1 MKEADLFCRALDR
14 PPAGREEFL
23 RTACEGD
30 EDLRAKIE
38 ALLNEHENGLGL
50 LDEPIGSL
58 EDFSGHEPPS
68 AGESLAEDGTRIL
81 HFGDYQLKGE
91 IARGA
96 MGVVYR
102 AYQKS
107 LKRKVAVKMIRSAML
122 ANDGDVAR
130 FRAEAEA
137 AGSLDHPN
145 IVPIYEVGE
154 FEGQH
159 YFSMKL
165 IEGVTLREHLAT
177 LRNNPEATARLIS
190 VVAKAIHAA
199 HQRGILHRDLKPGN
213 ILIDS
218 NGDPHVTDF
227 GLAKEIESTSSMTL
241 SGQIMG
247 TPSYMAPEQAE
258 NGGKDLTTAAD
269 VYSLGAVLYELLTGV
284 PPHRGES
291 LMETL
296 KLLGEAEPVLPEK
309 LNSEVDRDLQTIVMT
324 CLAREPSRRF
334 PSAMELSNDLERWL
348 RGEPIESRPVGTL
361 ERAVKWMKR
370 KPVHATAA
378 VLGIL
383 LLLTLGIGGPLVA
396 LRQSR
401 LTDEAVKAREIA
413 DKRAESLREQM
424 YSFEMLAG
432 SGEAMKADGIPKIS
446 RWNHSGLLNEADL
459 RGWEWF
465 FANSVTK
472 RAVASFSGGNANP
485 RVIWREGSNSLLIFD
500 EQQQLTEWEFET
512 GRIIRRW
519 QLPEGVDSLSGS
531 TVPNRIRLEAGRK
544 VIWKSLSQSEEDL
557 VFEVPDE
564 GVNLTW
570 SKSGKF
576 FAALQPRDPPVK
588 NHSTLRIWPVA
599 GEMVEA
605 PLIEMKGVDN
615 SLQAWSTDGRL
626 AIAREPFGEIITFDR
641 SFPDTPLAE
650 ANVMGRII
658 GSQLLQWSPDDRKI
672 AFVAEDGEI
681 RVVDGETLG
690 APEGWRKAIHTG
702 TLYAVAWSPN
712 GSRLVTGGD
721 DRIVRIWDTRT
732 GEEVLSI
739 RGSGNSIRALAW
751 SPDGKWIAS
760 GELGGM
766 IRIWNAKEDS
776 RPPTIQADPPL
787 SVNTLEW
794 NPKTE
799 QVAISANQ
807 SWIYSAHVL
816 DVAERRLINKPEGAA
831 KSVAW
836 HPDGKRI
843 AAAHLDGGEDLLKV
857 SDLESGEDL
866 WGEGPGSWQLAW
878 TPDGRRLAAMHS
890 EGYLNIYRGQD
901 GTLLQKIEAPSGNQR
916 TTRPTHQFRFSPDG
930 GTLAWGQKTGNIAL
944 INPETG
950 AAERVLEGHSARVGA
965 VAWSRDGERIAS
977 ASEDHTIR
985 IWDFS
990 SASVLVELIGHSSA
1004 VLDVQWSPDE
1014 SRLATA
1020 SRALGTMPF
1029 PSAGN

>member
-1 MKEADLFCRALDR
+1 MKKSLPGRKWVGIRPGLVASFNFRENQVMKEADLFFRALDL

-30 EDLRAKIE
+30 EDLRAKVE

-58 EDFSGHEPPS
+58 EYFSGHEPPS

-81 HFGDYQLKGE
+81 HLGDYQLKGE

-165 IEGVTLREHLAT
+165 IEGETLREHLAT
-177 LRNNPEATARLIS
+177 LQNNPEATARLIS

-424 YSFEMLAG
+424 YSFEMIAA

-446 RWNHSGLLNEADL
+446 RWNHSGLSNEADL

-485 RVIWREGSNSLLIFD
+485 RVIWREGSNSLLVFD

-564 GVNLTW
+564 EVNLTW

-588 NHSTLRIWPVA
+588 NHSTLRI
-599 GEMVEA
+599 
-605 PLIEMKGVDN
+605 
-615 SLQAWSTDGRL
+615 
-626 AIAREPFGEIITFDR
+626 
-641 SFPDTPLAE
+641 
-650 ANVMGRII
+650 
-658 GSQLLQWSPDDRKI
+658 
-672 AFVAEDGEI
+672 
-681 RVVDGETLG
+681 
-690 APEGWRKAIHTG
+690 
-702 TLYAVAWSPN
+702 
-712 GSRLVTGGD
+712 
-721 DRIVRIWDTRT
+721 
-732 GEEVLSI
+732 
-739 RGSGNSIRALAW
+739 
-751 SPDGKWIAS
+751 
-760 GELGGM
+760 
-766 IRIWNAKEDS
+766 
-776 RPPTIQADPPL
+776 
-787 SVNTLEW
+787 
-794 NPKTE
+794 
-799 QVAISANQ
+799 
-807 SWIYSAHVL
+807 
-816 DVAERRLINKPEGAA
+816 
-831 KSVAW
+831 
-836 HPDGKRI
+836 
-843 AAAHLDGGEDLLKV
+843 
-857 SDLESGEDL
+857 
-866 WGEGPGSWQLAW
+866 
-878 TPDGRRLAAMHS
+878 
-890 EGYLNIYRGQD
+890 
-901 GTLLQKIEAPSGNQR
+901 
-916 TTRPTHQFRFSPDG
+916 
-930 GTLAWGQKTGNIAL
+930 
-944 INPETG
+944 
-950 AAERVLEGHSARVGA
+950 
-965 VAWSRDGERIAS
+965 
-977 ASEDHTIR
+977 
-985 IWDFS
+985 
-990 SASVLVELIGHSSA
+990 
-1004 VLDVQWSPDE
+1004 
-1014 SRLATA
+1014 
-1020 SRALGTMPF
+1020 
-1029 PSAGN
+1029 